1 MALIDKL
8 TAIANAIRAKT
19 GGTSELT
26 LDDMATEIANISV
39 GTGSSDDNKTYI
51 VKDTKRTYDNFKL
64 WSYKGFAGNANFQ
77 AVAPYTTSYQTFTTD
92 VMDLSNYSK
101 AVIKFTAIEYYTDTS
116 YPTDLN
122 FIVSTAGYE
131 SSLSTGNGYLKSDY
145 VVKKVTKTIEDIGNG
160 FKGAYVTLEID
171 LTDITNGALVFESC
185 KCCTTILDFWIEKAV
200 I

>member
-1 MALIDKL
+1 MALTDKL

-39 GTGSSDDNKTYI
+39 GTGSSVDNKTYI
-51 VKDTKRTYDNFKL
+51 VKDTKREYTNFKL
-64 WSYKGFAGNANFQ
+64 WGYNGFRGNANFQ

-145 VVKKVTKTIEDIGNG
+145 VVKKVTKTIEDINNG
-160 FKGAYVTLEID
+160 FKGAYVTLELD

-185 KCCTTILDFWIEKAV
+185 KCCTTILDLWIEKAV

>member
-1 MALIDKL
+1 MALTDKL

-26 LDDMATEIANISV
+26 LDNMATEIANISV

-160 FKGAYVTLEID
+160 FKGAYVTLELD

>member
-1 MALIDKL
+1 MALTDKL

-39 GTGSSDDNKTYI
+39 GTGSSVDNKTYI

-145 VVKKVTKTIEDIGNG
+145 VVKKVTKTIEDINNG
-160 FKGAYVTLEID
+160 FKGAYVTLELD
-171 LTDITNGALVFESC
+171 LTDVTEGALVFESC
-185 KCCTTILDFWIEKAV
+185 KCCTTILDLWIE
-200 I
+200 

>member
-1 MALIDKL
+1 MALTDKL
-8 TAIANAIRAKT
+8 TVIANAIRAKT

-39 GTGSSDDNKTYI
+39 GTGSSVDNKTYI
-51 VKDTKRTYDNFKL
+51 VKDTKRKYTNFKL
-64 WSYKGFAGNANFQ
+64 WGYNNFRGNADFQ
-77 AVAPYTTSYQTFTTD
+77 AVSPYTNQYQTFTTD

-101 AVIKFTAIEYYTDTS
+101 AVIKFTAIEYYSDSS

-122 FIVSTAGYE
+122 FIVSTVGYE

-145 VVKKVTKTIEDIGNG
+145 VVKKVTKTIEDIGND
-160 FKGAYVTLEID
+160 FKGAYVTLELD

>member
-8 TAIANAIRAKT
+8 TVIANAIRAKT

-39 GTGSSDDNKTYI
+39 GTGSSVDNKTYI

-64 WSYKGFAGNANFQ
+64 WGYNNFRGNADFQ
-77 AVAPYTTSYQTFTTD
+77 AVSPYTNQYQTFTTD

-101 AVIKFTAIEYYTDTS
+101 AVIKFTAIEYYSDSS

-122 FIVSTAGYE
+122 FILANTEYT

-160 FKGAYVTLEID
+160 FKGAYVTLELD
-171 LTDITNGALVFESC
+171 LTDVTNGVLVFESC

>member
-19 GGTSELT
+19 GGTNTMT

-145 VVKKVTKTIEDIGNG
+145 VVKKITKTIEDIGNG

>member
-1 MALIDKL
+1 MALTDKL

-26 LDDMATEIANISV
+26 LDNMATEIANISV
-39 GTGSSDDNKTYI
+39 ETGSSNDNKTYI

-145 VVKKVTKTIEDIGNG
+145 VVKKVTKTIEDINNG
-160 FKGAYVTLEID
+160 FKGAYVTLELD

>member
-1 MALIDKL
+1 MGLISKL
-8 TAIANAIRAKT
+8 TAIADAIRSKT
-19 GGTSELT
+19 GTTDPMT
-26 LDDMATEIANISV
+26 LDEMATKISNISV
-39 GTGSSDDNKTYI
+39 GSSGTSGVDNKRYI
-51 VKDTKRTYDNFKL
+51 VKETKREYDNFKL

-122 FIVSTAGYE
+122 FILANTAYT

-145 VVKKVTKTIEDIGNG
+145 VVKKVTKTIEDINNG
-160 FKGAYVTLEID
+160 FKGAYVTLELD
-171 LTDITNGALVFESC
+171 LTDVTEGALVFESC
-185 KCCTTILDFWIEKAV
+185 KCCTTILDLWIE
-200 I
+200 

>member
-1 MALIDKL
+1 MALTDKL

-145 VVKKVTKTIEDIGNG
+145 VVKKVTKTIEDINNG
-160 FKGAYVTLEID
+160 FKGAYVTLELD
-171 LTDITNGALVFESC
+171 LTDVTNGALVFESC
-185 KCCTTILDFWIEKAV
+185 KCCTAILDFWIEKAV

>member
-1 MALIDKL
+1 MALTDKL

-26 LDDMATEIANISV
+26 LDNMATEIANISV
-39 GTGSSDDNKTYI
+39 GTGSTDDNKTYI
-51 VKDTKRTYDNFKL
+51 VKDTKREYANFKL
-64 WSYKGFAGNANFQ
+64 WGYNNFRGNADFQ
-77 AVAPYTTSYQTFTTD
+77 AVSPYTNQYQTFTTD

-101 AVIKFTAIEYYTDTS
+101 AVIKFTAIEYYSDSS

-122 FIVSTAGYE
+122 FILANTEYTN
-131 SSLSTGNGYLKSDY
+131 SLSTGNGYLKSDY
-145 VVKKVTKTIEDIGNG
+145 VVKKVTKTIEDINNG
-160 FKGAYVTLEID
+160 FKGAYVTLELD

>member
-1 MALIDKL
+1 MALTDKL

-145 VVKKVTKTIEDIGNG
+145 VVKKVTKTIEDINNG

-171 LTDITNGALVFESC
+171 LTDVTNGALVFESC